1 MSYNVLA
8 FIIAWIVAVSFCIEY
23 FDWAKNKVITFLL
36 ILFSLHTFVYG
47 IYIFSSWGNYVSQ
60 RSSNWL
66 MKNPNAD
73 SVPTVF
79 LILPIYPYVLIFFG
93 FFGLIFYSLKIK
105 KMNKR

>member
-1 MSYNVLA
+1 MSHNVLA

-36 ILFSLHTFVYG
+36 ILFSLHTFIYG

-66 MKNPNAD
+66 IENPNAD

-79 LILPIYPYVLIFFG
+79 LILPIYPYLLIFLG
-93 FFGLIFYSLKIK
+93 LFGLIFYSSKLK
-105 KMNKR
+105 KMLH